1 MPARRDLGAC
11 EEIAGMAGPWV
22 WHRVRLLDLA
32 ASIPS
37 TPEARAER
45 SRSGGPTAHDRRSA
59 VRG

>member
-1 MPARRDLGAC
+1 
-11 EEIAGMAGPWV
+11 MAGPWV